1 MAQTYIE
8 KLNPKWY
15 PDTGCLTESPLLLP
29 RQEIGRIRELSR
41 QKTSRSTGIQRFDY
55 QYTADKKLTTVRLTG
70 VNGLLEAYY
79 MNGVAAAFYLRDD
92 PNKGCLEQL
101 IEHLRKTFSP
111 PVTVRCRDITPTV
124 RFFVNALK
132 KAAGHQAHFI
142 SVQTTDRLANG
153 RIIPPDP
160 PKTVQYTG
168 PKNEL
173 PALAKIASGVRT
185 GHVTISCFTLGN
197 EPSALTAWFR
207 TDDTVYRMPVL
218 VREDD

>member
-8 KLNPKWY
+8 KLSPKWY
-15 PDTGCLTESPLLLP
+15 PDTGCLTESPLLLT
-29 RQEIGRIRELSR
+29 RQEINRIRELSR

-55 QYTADKKLTTVRLTG
+55 RYTADKKLTAVRLTG

-79 MNGVAAAFYLRDD
+79 MNSVAAAFYLRDD

-124 RFFVNALK
+124 RFFVNVLK
-132 KAAGHQAHFI
+132 KAAGHQAHLI
-142 SVQTTDRLANG
+142 SIQITDKPANG
-153 RIIPPDP
+153 RIIPSDP
-160 PKTVQYTG
+160 PT
-168 PKNEL
+168 NEP
-173 PALAKIASGVRT
+173 PALAKTASGVQT

-207 TDDTVYRMPVL
+207 TDGTVYRMPVL